1 MSASRLVSLSRKI
14 IKPSSPTPLSHRIH
28 KLSLMDQMGTH
39 SYMAAL
45 LFYPKQNTTTSMP
58 EPTKISRVL
67 EKSLSKVLT
76 SYYPFAGQVRDN
88 SFVECNDIGADLSIV
103 RIDCPMSSI
112 FDHPRTYIDN
122 LVLPFDPWF
131 PSTDSLVAAK
141 LCHFE
146 CGGVALG
153 VCLSHKVS
161 DGCSLSKFL
170 RDWSM
175 VARDSEAKL
184 SPLFNGSSIFKP
196 TNSSSFQVVADPPLY
211 KNESKRFHFSA
222 SKLKSLKSLTD
233 STTQIRPMTVE
244 AITAFLYRCVNTTPS
259 LLIQAVDQRGTSND
273 ALVPADL
280 TGNAILP
287 FVVSATNKE
296 EMNWERLVSEL
307 RKGKEKIQDMLK
319 YIESEEYLCSKVS
332 DIARELNERTSNN
345 DIPMYRFSSLRRFPS
360 NDMNFGWGRPR
371 QVDVSTLP
379 INMFILMDN
388 QNGDGVEVIV
398 SLEDRELSALERND
412 EFLQFASPCLGF

>member
-45 LFYPKQNTTTSMP
+45 LFYPKQNTTTSMT
-58 EPTKISRVL
+58 EPTKISQVL

-88 SFVECNDIGADLSIV
+88 SFVECNDIGAYLSIV

-112 FDHPRTYIDN
+112 LDHPRTYIDN

-161 DGCSLSKFL
+161 DGCSLGKFL

-196 TNSSSFQVVADPPLY
+196 SNSSSFQVVADPPLY
-211 KNESKRFHFSA
+211 KNESK
-222 SKLKSLKSLTD
+222 
-233 STTQIRPMTVE
+233 
-244 AITAFLYRCVNTTPS
+244 RCVNTTPS

-319 YIESEEYLCSKVS
+319 YIESEEFLCSKVS

-371 QVDVSTLP
+371 QVDISTLP

-398 SLEDRELSALERND
+398 SLEDGELSALERND